1 MNDIDHDFIDT
12 ISIERIL
19 KWRVAV
25 QELIHVEFV
34 VEFLLEHLWEIAWA
48 LFMTKIQPT
57 AGAIDTRIKN
67 LKKEVANLEA
77 GHERLPFWCY

>member
-1 MNDIDHDFIDT
+1 MQGFPLGHFAREHFIKLLRCVMNDIDHDFIDT

-34 VEFLLEHLWEIAWA
+34 VEFLLEHL
-48 LFMTKIQPT
+48 
-57 AGAIDTRIKN
+57 
-67 LKKEVANLEA
+67 
-77 GHERLPFWCY
+77 

>member
-1 MNDIDHDFIDT
+1 MQGFPLGRFAREHFIKLLKCVMNDIDHDFIDT

-34 VEFLLEHLWEIAWA
+34 VEFLLEHL
-48 LFMTKIQPT
+48 
-57 AGAIDTRIKN
+57 
-67 LKKEVANLEA
+67 
-77 GHERLPFWCY
+77 

>member
-19 KWRVAV
+19 KWRVVV

-34 VEFLLEHLWEIAWA
+34 VEFLLEHL
-48 LFMTKIQPT
+48 
-57 AGAIDTRIKN
+57 
-67 LKKEVANLEA
+67 
-77 GHERLPFWCY
+77 

>member
-34 VEFLLEHLWEIAWA
+34 VEFLLEHL
-48 LFMTKIQPT
+48 
-57 AGAIDTRIKN
+57 
-67 LKKEVANLEA
+67 
-77 GHERLPFWCY
+77 

>member
-1 MNDIDHDFIDT
+1 MQGFPLGRFAREHFIKLLKCVMNDIVHDFIDT

-34 VEFLLEHLWEIAWA
+34 VEFLLEHL
-48 LFMTKIQPT
+48 
-57 AGAIDTRIKN
+57 
-67 LKKEVANLEA
+67 
-77 GHERLPFWCY
+77 

>member
-1 MNDIDHDFIDT
+1 MQGFPLGRFAREHFIKLLKCVMNDIDHDFIDT

-34 VEFLLEHLWEIAWA
+34 VEFLLVHL
-48 LFMTKIQPT
+48 
-57 AGAIDTRIKN
+57 
-67 LKKEVANLEA
+67 
-77 GHERLPFWCY
+77 

>member
-1 MNDIDHDFIDT
+1 MQGFPLGRFAGEHFIKLLRCVMNDIDHDFIDT

-34 VEFLLEHLWEIAWA
+34 VEFLLEHL
-48 LFMTKIQPT
+48 
-57 AGAIDTRIKN
+57 
-67 LKKEVANLEA
+67 
-77 GHERLPFWCY
+77 

>member
-25 QELIHVEFV
+25 QELILVEFV
-34 VEFLLEHLWEIAWA
+34 VEFLLEHL
-48 LFMTKIQPT
+48 
-57 AGAIDTRIKN
+57 
-67 LKKEVANLEA
+67 
-77 GHERLPFWCY
+77 

>member
-1 MNDIDHDFIDT
+1 MQGFPLGRFAREHFIKLLRCVMNDIDHDFIDT

-34 VEFLLEHLWEIAWA
+34 VEFLLEHL
-48 LFMTKIQPT
+48 
-57 AGAIDTRIKN
+57 
-67 LKKEVANLEA
+67 
-77 GHERLPFWCY
+77 

>member
-1 MNDIDHDFIDT
+1 MQGFPLGRFAREHFIKLLKCVMNDIDHDFIDT

-34 VEFLLEHLWEIAWA
+34 MEFLLEHL
-48 LFMTKIQPT
+48 
-57 AGAIDTRIKN
+57 
-67 LKKEVANLEA
+67 
-77 GHERLPFWCY
+77 